1 MLPEQTFV
9 SQAVRTLF
17 EGNTSDMS
25 LEVNLTLCL
34 PTDELSVPV
43 VRHICSYALG
53 EVGVVESCLAD
64 ITLALTE
71 ACTNVL
77 DHATSSGEA
86 YTVHL
91 GIDEHRCTI
100 RVKDAGHGFDFEART
115 TQPRVDL
122 TAESGRGLELIRS
135 LVDRVKFTSVPDEGT
150 IVHLEKE
157 LVFDETN
164 PVRQR
169 LQAAAAVAA
178 D

>member
-1 MLPEQTFV
+1 
-9 SQAVRTLF
+9 
-17 EGNTSDMS
+17 MS

-53 EVGVVESCLAD
+53 EVGVVDSCLED
-64 ITLALTE
+64 ISLALTE

-77 DHATSSGEA
+77 DHVATGGEA
-86 YTVHL
+86 YSVHIA
-91 GIDEHRCTI
+91 IDVERCTI
-100 RVKDAGHGFDFEART
+100 RVKDAGDGFDFDARAK
-115 TQPRVDL
+115 QPRVDL

-135 LVDRVKFTSVPDEGT
+135 VVDRVKFTSVPEDGT
-150 IVHLEKE
+150 VVHLEKVLE
-157 LVFDETN
+157 FDEAH

-169 LQAAAAVAA
+169 LHAAGMLSS

>member
-1 MLPEQTFV
+1 
-9 SQAVRTLF
+9 
-17 EGNTSDMS
+17 MS
-25 LEVNLTLCL
+25 LEVNLSLCL

-53 EVGVVESCLAD
+53 EVGVLEECLSD

-77 DHATSSGEA
+77 DHVTDAGEA
-86 YTVHL
+86 YEVHIT
-91 GIDEHRCTI
+91 IDDDRCII
-100 RVKDAGHGFDFEART
+100 RVKDAGPGFDFAART
-115 TQPRVDL
+115 TEPRVDL
-122 TAESGRGLELIRS
+122 SAESGRGLELIQN
-135 LVDRVKFTSVPDEGT
+135 LVDRVRFTSVPEEGM

-157 LVFDETN
+157 LEFDDGH

-169 LQAAAAVAA
+169 LQEVAAAT